1 MKQRE
6 EALIQSQA
14 GDINKY
20 FRRSSRIEREEL
32 VDNLVIEEQSHNENE
47 ELVEAANFIESNEN
61 LEEDSQHEKLDSTL
75 NLQDPENWNNI
86 SQKLRDY
93 LIEMGPKRVNDFL
106 FPKDSNNRHF
116 DSSHYTRVMTNGQTI
131 DRRWLVY
138 SISLDKI
145 FCFCCKLF
153 KTEQMMSRMGNL
165 GNDGYKDWRNIHRSL
180 KQHEASRDHMDC
192 MIAWVESEK
201 RLKKN
206 QTIDYSMQLQINKE
220 RQHWRQVLTRI
231 ISIVKTLAKNT
242 LAFRGDDEKLYVENN
257 GLFLQMIE
265 MVAEFDPVMEE
276 HVRRCEAR
284 ESQYTYFSPKIQNEL
299 IETLANEVKRVG
311 LDIDDIRGQGYDNG
325 SNMSGRHKGVQKR
338 LLEINPRAFYTPCGC
353 HSLNLALVDMV
364 ECCPKAK
371 SFFGVVQRIYTLFS
385 SSTKRWKIFKDKV
398 PGLTVKP
405 LSHTRWESHVE
416 SVKAIKEQIVHI
428 RDALLD
434 LAEVAEDSKTKS
446 DAETL
451 ALYDLESFEFL
462 LGIVIW
468 YNLLRAINTVSK
480 FIQSE
485 DMDIDIAI
493 NLLQGLVQF
502 LDEFRD
508 EGFASSMNEAKQ
520 MASEMGI
527 EPTFREKRIIRRKK
541 QFDESDNDNV
551 TRSGEESFRVEYFL
565 FIIDQARSSLQ
576 VRFEQFKQY
585 EEIFGFLLNLEKLKN
600 EPLTSL
606 MKSCM
611 ELQQF
616 LSHDG
621 RSDINGDE
629 LYSEL
634 TVVSNRCIGRKKFL
648 EVEVNQELSSINNVT
663 G

>member
-1 MKQRE
+1 MPINPILTEANTVDSQFLMEATHTDVAIHEHTISVILPWNNKRILKMPPKYLSGAQKRKMKQRE
-6 EALIQSQA
+6 EVLTQSQV

-20 FRRSSRIEREEL
+20 FIRSSRIERDEL
-32 VDNLVIEEQSHNENE
+32 GDNSVIEEQSHNENE
-47 ELVEAANFIESNEN
+47 ELVEAANLIESNEN
-61 LEEDSQHEKLDSTL
+61 LEEDSQPEKLNSIM
-75 NLQDPENWNNI
+75 NLEDPGNWNNI
-86 SQKLRDY
+86 DQKLRDY

-106 FPKDSNNRHF
+106 FPKDSNNRYF
-116 DSSHYTRVMTNGQTI
+116 DSSHYTRVMANGQTL

-138 SISLDKI
+138 SILLDKI

-165 GNDGYKDWRNIHRSL
+165 GNDGYKDWRNMHRSL

-192 MIAWVESEK
+192 MIAWVELEK

-220 RQHWRQVLTRI
+220 RQHLRQVLTRI
-231 ISIVKTLAKNT
+231 IPIVKTLAKNT

-299 IETLANEVKRVG
+299 IETLANEVKRAIIAKVKHAKYFSVDNTSGLGLLSELLNVLTRVG

-398 PGLTVKP
+398 SGLTVKP

-416 SVKAIKEQIVHI
+416 SVKVIKEQIVNI

-462 LGIVIW
+462 LGMVIW

-485 DMDIDIAI
+485 YMDIDIAI
-493 NLLQGLVQF
+493 NLLQELDQF
-502 LDEFRD
+502 LDKFRE
-508 EGFASSMNEAKQ
+508 EGFASSMNEAVQ
-520 MASEMGI
+520 IASEMGI
-527 EPTFREKRIIRRKK
+527 EHKFREKRIIRRKK
-541 QFDESDNDNV
+541 QFDESYNDDV
-551 TRSGEESFRVEYFL
+551 
-565 FIIDQARSSLQ
+565 ARSASTI
-576 VRFEQFKQY
+576 FE
-585 EEIFGFLLNLEKLKN
+585 
-600 EPLTSL
+600 S
-606 MKSCM
+606 
-611 ELQQF
+611 
-616 LSHDG
+616 
-621 RSDINGDE
+621 R
-629 LYSEL
+629 
-634 TVVSNRCIGRKKFL
+634 
-648 EVEVNQELSSINNVT
+648 
-663 G
+663 